1 MPSSMAL
8 PKSMATG
15 YASSPMLPKS
25 MAMPTSTGKSPKD
38 RLTELGELF
47 KMGLVTDYEF
57 EKKRAEILGGI

>member
-1 MPSSMAL
+1 
-8 PKSMATG
+8 
-15 YASSPMLPKS
+15 MLPKS